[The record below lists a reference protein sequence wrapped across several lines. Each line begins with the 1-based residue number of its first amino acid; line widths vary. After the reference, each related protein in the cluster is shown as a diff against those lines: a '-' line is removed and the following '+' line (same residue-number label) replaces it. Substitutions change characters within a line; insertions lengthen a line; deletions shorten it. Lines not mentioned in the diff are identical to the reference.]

1 MRNLCFVFQLHAPYR
16 LKRYRFFEIGQDH
29 YYYDDFQTEDRIQQL
44 AEQSYLP
51 ANKTILEMIKSSNG
65 KFRCA
70 YAISGIVLELLEQ
83 YAPEV
88 IDSFKELADT
98 KAVEFLA
105 TPFAYSLAA
114 AYDQHE
120 FERQLRLQAEKVK
133 TLFGVET
140 KAVWNTELMYSDE
153 IADTV
158 AKMGYKT
165 ILTEGARHI
174 LGWKSPNYV
183 YNSSSS
189 NKLKVLMRNPKL
201 SDDIAFRFS
210 DYSWKDYPLD
220 AEKYVRWLSEI
231 PEEEPIVNIWMGYE
245 ALGIRQHPT
254 TGIFDFIKAIPY
266 FAMERGMNFVTP
278 SEATKKIAAADSIVA
293 PYPISWSG
301 EAKDLSAYNG
311 NDLQQE
317 ALGKL
322 FAVSERVN
330 LCQSVLL
337 KRDWQILQSD
347 DHFLYMN
354 HIDAGWTNYE
364 SAYEA
369 FINYM
374 NVLADFL
381 QLVDEQYPTT
391 IENEELNELLKT
403 INNLEKEN
411 AELEAE
417 LKKAKRAKKA

>member
-1 MRNLCFVFQLHAPYR
+1 MKNLCFVFQLHAPYR

-29 YYYDDFQTEDRIQQL
+29 YYYDDFQTEERIQQL
-44 AEQSYLP
+44 ASQSYQP

-70 YAISGIVLELLEQ
+70 YSISGIVLELLEQ

-88 IDSFKELADT
+88 IDSFKELAAT

-105 TPFAYSLAA
+105 TPYAYSLAA
-114 AYDQHE
+114 AYDSHE
-120 FERQLRLQAEKVK
+120 FERQLKLHAEKVK
-133 TLFGVET
+133 TLFDVEPT
-140 KAVWNTELMYSDE
+140 AVWNTELMYSDE

-183 YNSSSS
+183 YNSAASS
-189 NKLKVLMRNPKL
+189 KLKVLMRNPKL

-220 AEKYVRWLSEI
+220 AEKYVGWLADL
-231 PEEEPIVNIWMGYE
+231 PEEEPLVNIWMGYE
-245 ALGIRQHPT
+245 ALGMRQHPT
-254 TGIFDFIKAIPY
+254 TGIFEFLKAVPY
-266 FAMERGMNFVTP
+266 FAMERGIGFLTP
-278 SEATKKIAAADSIVA
+278 SEATKKIAASDTIVA

-317 ALGKL
+317 ALNKL

-330 LCQSVLL
+330 LCQSQLL

-347 DHFLYMN
+347 DHFHYMN

-411 AELEAE
+411 TALEAE
-417 LKKAKRAKKA
+417 LKKAKKAKK